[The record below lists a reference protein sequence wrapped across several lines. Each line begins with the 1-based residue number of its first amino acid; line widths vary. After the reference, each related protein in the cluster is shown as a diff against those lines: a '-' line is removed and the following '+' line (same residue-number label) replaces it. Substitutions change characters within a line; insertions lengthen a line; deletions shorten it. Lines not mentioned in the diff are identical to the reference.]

1 MRRKSQLDGGNT
13 RGRLVASDFLKLPPR
28 KRYPDYYVTI
38 KKPIALDLIKE
49 KIEKGEYEDVEALKA
64 DLTLMTS
71 NAKKY
76 NLKESSIY
84 LDAVAIQV
92 PPLASVLM

>member
-1 MRRKSQLDGGNT
+1 MAGNLS
-13 RGRLVASDFLKLPPR
+13 GRLVASDFLKLPPR
-28 KRYPDYYVTI
+28 KRYPDYYQTI
-38 KKPIALDLIKE
+38 KKPIALDSIKE
-49 KIEKGEYEDVEALKA
+49 KIEKGEYEDVESSKV

-84 LDAVAIQV
+84 LDAVMIQV
-92 PPLASVLM
+92 PPLSLVLM